1 MRLIVA
7 RCEVF
12 YTGRLAAFLPESTRL
27 VIVKDDGSVLVH
39 ADAGGYKPLNWMTPP
54 TVIEEE
60 GEPLERMLVRKRAGK
75 SEDQLEIRILELLSD
90 VSHEM
95 GEAAALEKD
104 GVERDL
110 QEALAAN
117 PRLLGEELHLV
128 RREWA
133 TDVGPVDLMCRDDD
147 GGWVAVEIKRLGTI
161 DAVEQ
166 LSRYLERIRVDPAK
180 AACRGILAAQKL
192 KPQAAVLA
200 TARGIAS
207 VEVDLDVL
215 RGHREPELTLFS

>member
-7 RCEVF
+7 RCEVS

-27 VIVKDDGSVLVH
+27 VIVKADGAVLVH

-60 GEPLERMLVRKRAGK
+60 GEPLERMLVRKRAEK

-117 PRLLGEELHLV
+117 PRLLGEELRLV
-128 RREWA
+128 SREWA
-133 TDVGPVDLMCRDDD
+133 TDVGPVDLMCRDEE

-166 LSRYLERIRVDPAK
+166 LSRYLECIRVDPAK

-200 TARGIAS
+200 TARGIAC

>member
-7 RCEVF
+7 RCEVS
-12 YTGRLAAFLPESTRL
+12 YSGRLSAFLPESTRL
-27 VIVKDDGSVLVH
+27 LMLKEDGSVLVH

-54 TVIEEE
+54 TVVEEE
-60 GEPLERMLVRKRAGK
+60 DGRLVVRKRAGRT
-75 SEDQLEIRILELLSD
+75 EDRLEIRLLEVLSD
-90 VSHEM
+90 VSHDM

-117 PRLLGEELHLV
+117 PSWLGEPLRLD
-128 RREWA
+128 RREWS

-147 GGWVAVEIKRLGTI
+147 DDGWVAVEIKRIGTI
-161 DAVEQ
+161 EAVEQ
-166 LSRYLERIRVDPAK
+166 LSRYLECIRVDPAK

-192 KPQAAVLA
+192 KPQAMALA
-200 TARGIAS
+200 TARGIRC

-215 RGHREPELTLFS
+215 RGLREPELTLFS